1 MVSYGVTLLSGGLD
15 STTVAC
21 LAKAETDHLTAL
33 TFHYGQAHSK
43 EVDCAREIAGILS
56 IPIELM
62 DISFFGRVAWYSAL
76 TNPER
81 FPIPGD
87 RTDRGTDPKPGAGP
101 ERPQRVRISDEQ
113 MGASIPITY
122 VPLRNTFFLTLAAA
136 FLESQ
141 VLYAIEH
148 EGLDPAALT
157 ARLYMAPNAIDY
169 SGYPDCRPEYF
180 EKIGEGLAY
189 GSKLWA
195 EYRVHFSVETPIIS
209 MSKREIV
216 KLGIELGA
224 PLEYTWSCYEGG
236 ERPCGSCDSCL
247 LRAKGFQEAGIPDPA
262 LTRL

>member
-21 LAKAETDHLTAL
+21 LAKAETDRLTAL

-43 EVDCAREIAGILS
+43 EVDCAREIAGLLG

-62 DISFFGRVAWYSAL
+62 DISFFGQVAWYSAL

-81 FPIPGD
+81 FPIPGNQS
-87 RTDRGTDPKPGAGP
+87 P
-101 ERPQRVRISDEQ
+101 EQ

-148 EGLDPAALT
+148 EGLDPSALT

-195 EYRVHFSVETPIIS
+195 EYHVHFSVETPIIS

-216 KLGIELGA
+216 KLGIELGV

-236 ERPCGSCDSCL
+236 KRPCGICDSCL
-247 LRAKGFQEAGIPDPA
+247 LRARGFREAGVPDPA
-262 LTRL
+262 LARLEGE